1 MAIKL
6 KPNAPG
12 ITVTHPV
19 IFNFYLF
26 RTSRWYSPRVLWTF
40 GKTWR
45 SDGKKISRI
54 FMAIQVKID
63 RSGRRGKTVTM
74 ITNIQ
79 HNPQVIEKLEK
90 KLKQQCG
97 AGGTSYAK
105 TIEIQGEHVDK
116 VKSYLQKEGYDVK

>member
-1 MAIKL
+1 MAIE
-6 KPNAPG
+6 
-12 ITVTHPV
+12 
-19 IFNFYLF
+19 
-26 RTSRWYSPRVLWTF
+26 
-40 GKTWR
+40 
-45 SDGKKISRI
+45 
-54 FMAIQVKID
+54 VKID

-90 KLKQQCG
+90 QLKQQCG

-116 VKSYLQKEGYDVK
+116 VKSFLQKEGYDVK